1 MEEIDDHNLQTA
13 IIESPHGMRLAV
25 LNCGATIQALEVATG
40 SGSTN
45 VVLSY
50 PDANGYLADEYFVG
64 ATVGPF
70 ANRIRDARFRLDNKE
85 VVVDAN
91 EAATGHCLHGGRQG
105 LHRQVFDLQV
115 DAERRNIECSA
126 ELPDGAG
133 GFPGRRL
140 VSVVYQLVDNNAL
153 AIDFRV
159 ETDRDTVISLANHA
173 YFNLGGSL
181 AEHELQIRA
190 DAYTPVDASNAPIGE
205 IRPVD
210 GSEFDLRHL
219 TRLGNRCFD
228 HNFVLAGDGDALR
241 HAATL
246 RSLAG
251 GLQLD
256 LHTTQ
261 PALQLYTGEALSSP
275 FQPRQGLC
283 LEAQGFP
290 DAPNQA
296 AFPSARLAAGSTY
309 RQRTTYEFRRLSS

>member
-1 MEEIDDHNLQTA
+1 MEASDDELQTA
-13 IIESPHGMRLAV
+13 IIESPRGMRVAV
-25 LNCGATIQALEVATG
+25 LNRGATIRALEVATS
-40 SGSTN
+40 SGPTD

-50 PDANGYLADEYFVG
+50 PDAVSYLADEYYLG

-70 ANRIRDARFRLDNKE
+70 ANRIRDARFQLDDE
-85 VVVDAN
+85 IFVVDAN
-91 EAATGHCLHGGRQG
+91 EEATGHCLHGGRQG
-105 LHRQVFDLQV
+105 LHRQDFDLDV
-115 DAERRNIECSA
+115 DAQERRIVCSA
-126 ELPDGAG
+126 ELQDGVG

-140 VSVVYQLVDNNAL
+140 VRVAYQLLDDNAL

-173 YFNLGGSL
+173 YFNLGGAL
-181 AEHELQIRA
+181 AEHEVAIRA
-190 DAYTPVDASNAPIGE
+190 DAYTPVDASVGPTGE
-205 IRPVD
+205 VRAVD
-210 GSEFDLRHL
+210 GCEFDLRRL
-219 TRLGNRCFD
+219 TPLGDRRFD
-228 HNFVLAGDGDALR
+228 HNFVLGDGGSGLR

-261 PALQLYTGEALSSP
+261 PGLQLYTGDYLGTP
-275 FQPRQGLC
+275 FRKRQGLC

-296 AFPSARLAAGSTY
+296 DFPSARLAAGSVY
-309 RQRTTYEFRRLSS
+309 RQRTIYEFSQVNH